1 MAQMFDI
8 GKTNVILLSI
18 AECLGSGYL
27 EHKERTKYLAMSHQ
41 MKVC

>member
-1 MAQMFDI
+1 MAQMLDT
-8 GKTNVILLSI
+8 GEANVILLSI

-27 EHKERTKYLAMSHQ
+27 EHKERTKYLAISHQ